1 MKKGLQVCVSTVV
14 LACTALGLSG
24 CGRSQESTAS
34 IAGTGEAITVEN
46 CGNTWT
52 FPHAPERVAVIKNT
66 VPLTLSKL
74 GVLDRVTT
82 RAGQFPADYYPAS
95 VNQQLA
101 KIPSLTDRLNASG
114 HLQISRETMMQ
125 ADADLVVG
133 ITDTVN
139 AHTMQATGKAVIEEP
154 SLCENSTQ
162 RPSWDAVFE
171 HVNLYGKLFNVPDR
185 ADNYNAQL
193 RQRIAQLERNAA
205 GEGKSVAVV
214 FPSVGGGPL
223 YAYGAESMATQ
234 VASSAGLRSVFSDTK
249 KRVFEVSAEE
259 VIASDP
265 DVIVVL
271 HSQGD
276 GHAEVEELESMNGVE
291 TMRAVRNN
299 QVHPVLLNKFDPP
312 TPLAVD
318 GLGELNDFLKGNAD
332 A

>member
-1 MKKGLQVCVSTVV
+1 MKKGFQACVSTTV
-14 LACTALGLSG
+14 LACATLVLSG
-24 CGRSQESTAS
+24 CGNTQESTAS

-52 FPHAPERVAVIKNT
+52 FPHAPERVAVLKNT
-66 VPLTLSKL
+66 VPLTLSNL

-95 VNQQLA
+95 VNQQLK
-101 KIPSLTDRLNASG
+101 KIPSLTDRLDAGG

-125 ADADLVVG
+125 ADADLVIG

-139 AHTMQATGKAVIEEP
+139 PHTMQSLGKAVIEEP
-154 SLCENSTQ
+154 SLCGSPTQ
-162 RPSWDAVFE
+162 HPNWDAVFE
-171 HVNLYGKLFNVPDR
+171 HVNLYGKLFNVADR
-185 ADNYNAQL
+185 ADSYNAQL
-193 RQRIAQLERNAA
+193 RQRITQLESDAA
-205 GEGKSVAVV
+205 GEGRSVAVV

-223 YAYGAESMATQ
+223 YAYGSESMATQ
-234 VASSAGLRSVFSDTK
+234 VASSAGLQSVFFDTK

-259 VIASDP
+259 MIASDP

-276 GHAEVEELESMNGVE
+276 GRAEVEELESMNGVG

>member
-1 MKKGLQVCVSTVV
+1 MKKGLQVCVSTTV
-14 LACTALGLSG
+14 LACATLVLSG
-24 CGRSQESTAS
+24 CGNSQESTAS

-52 FPHAPERVAVIKNT
+52 FPHAPERVAVLKNT
-66 VPLTLSKL
+66 VPLTLSNL

-95 VNQQLA
+95 VNQQLE
-101 KIPSLTDRLNASG
+101 KIPSLTDRLDAGG
-114 HLQISRETMMQ
+114 HLQVSREAMMQ
-125 ADADLVVG
+125 ADADLVIG

-139 AHTMQATGKAVIEEP
+139 PHTMQSLGKAVIEEP
-154 SLCENSTQ
+154 SLCGSPTQ
-162 RPSWDAVFE
+162 HPSWDAVFE
-171 HVNLYGKLFNVPDR
+171 HVNLYGKLFNVADR
-185 ADNYNAQL
+185 ADSYNAQL
-193 RQRIAQLERNAA
+193 RQRITQLESDAA
-205 GEGKSVAVV
+205 GEGRSVAVV

-223 YAYGAESMATQ
+223 YAYGSESMATQ

-259 VIASDP
+259 MIASDP

-271 HSQGD
+271 HSRGD
-276 GHAEVEELESMNGVE
+276 GRAEVEELESMNGVG